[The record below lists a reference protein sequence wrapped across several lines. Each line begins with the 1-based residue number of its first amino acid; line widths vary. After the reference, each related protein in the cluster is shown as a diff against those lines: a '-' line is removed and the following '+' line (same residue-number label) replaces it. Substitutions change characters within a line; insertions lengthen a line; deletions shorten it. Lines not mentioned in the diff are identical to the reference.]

1 MNVDWLADGEMN
13 IYMSCV
19 RCWLADEMKMGADEM
34 NIHMFCVC
42 VVELAGEVKV
52 HADWPAD
59 GEMNIH
65 VLC

>member
-1 MNVDWLADGEMN
+1 
-13 IYMSCV
+13 MSCV

-42 VVELAGEVKV
+42 VVKLAGEVKV

-59 GEMNIH
+59 GEMSIH